1 MSLKKLIEQKGIS
14 QIQLASELGV
24 SDASISKWVNWGFPI
39 PPKHLHKVAKILN
52 CEVEVLKKLKS
63 GGHK

>member
-24 SDASISKWVNWGFPI
+24 SDASISKWVKWGFPI
-39 PPKHLHKVAKILN
+39 PPKHIHRVAQILN
-52 CEVEVLKKLKS
+52 CNVEVLKKSKM
-63 GGHK
+63 GGQK